1 MMKMS
6 LHVLRILATPV
17 CALAVCGCAAWTDY
31 AETTPAAGPQERL
44 QATVWRDQ
52 CDPSPLHFEVTA
64 EPTTLGRGEAMTVST
79 TLVNALD
86 VPVGVQFANG
96 CTGGWSL
103 WSEHGCVAVS
113 EHACTQATVTRVY
126 PPGRGPTG
134 SFTWVWDRASIAPG
148 TYRFVAG
155 LGPDGTMDGGEV
167 IITLVERDG
176 DAGGRP

>member
-1 MMKMS
+1 MMKMP
-6 LHVLRILATPV
+6 LDVLRIVAAPV

-31 AETTPAAGPQERL
+31 ADVAVAVDGQERL
-44 QATVWRDQ
+44 ETVVWRNQ
-52 CDPSPLHFEVTA
+52 FDPSPLHCEVTA
-64 EPTTLGRGEAMTVST
+64 EPTTLGRGEAMTVTT

-86 VPVGVQFANG
+86 VPVGVRFGNG

-103 WSEHGCVAVS
+103 WSEHGCVAAS

-126 PPGRGPTG
+126 RPGRGPTG

-167 IITLVERDG
+167 VITLVDRDG
-176 DAGGRP
+176 AAGGRP